1 MAKFMRYLQT
11 HDVEEMNNVV
21 LIGKLKQSKDEEF
34 VLHDMNFKD

>member
-1 MAKFMRYLQT
+1 MRYLQT